1 MTTKLNMRQQCALA
15 IMSSSGPPITREME
29 IYRKRVQHR
38 VTKMV
43 KGQEYLCC
51 EERLRELELL
61 SLEKAQERS

>member
-1 MTTKLNMRQQCALA
+1 
-15 IMSSSGPPITREME
+15 MSSFGTPITREME

-51 EERLRELELL
+51 EERLRELGLL